1 MSQHREQ
8 HIHLFSEFCRGIRKC
23 SMGAEQG
30 LGFGASAIEHDQRVP
45 MLLQIRRHAASHYS
59 QTNESNF
66 HSCFL
71 PPAVTNSGS
80 FSFLLSFDLCDFH
93 QWPQIRSFQ
102 SRSQPETPTLLRQSL
117 EMRRGERGY
126 PYTAF
131 GSS

>member
-66 HSCFL
+66 HFCFL
-71 PPAVTNSGS
+71 RPAVTNSGS
-80 FSFLLSFDLCDFH
+80 FSFFPSIVAIFSSVYPELHAPVWCTASWLVSPLDLL
-93 QWPQIRSFQ
+93 
-102 SRSQPETPTLLRQSL
+102 
-117 EMRRGERGY
+117 
-126 PYTAF
+126 
-131 GSS
+131 

>member
-1 MSQHREQ
+1 
-8 HIHLFSEFCRGIRKC
+8 
-23 SMGAEQG
+23 
-30 LGFGASAIEHDQRVP
+30 

-66 HSCFL
+66 HFGFFHQ
-71 PPAVTNSGS
+71 AGTNSGS
-80 FSFLLSFDLCDFH
+80 FSFFLSFDLCDFH
-93 QWPQIRSFQ
+93 NRETESGRIHVSFHCFALRAPTMAQITNFR

-117 EMRRGERGY
+117 EMRRGERAY